1 MMFSLDGESN
11 FLPVIVNYSIDFFP
25 DKLLKKIA
33 RTVTSFNNERISRR
47 FQCQFFRSFP
57 LSLRVSEKSFRWFIV
72 RSGTKRTYMN
82 KSFYVCWLLVKALCH
97 YKNKTKQNK
106 TKKNTH
112 SLRLSPEKKDSTPLF
127 NRHTQSV
134 LTWEVKVPGRI
145 ILNRMRWRIITIKS
159 CVVCEVL
166 KN

>member
-1 MMFSLDGESN
+1 MIFSLDGESN
-11 FLPVIVNYSIDFFP
+11 FLHVNFLLVNCSIDFFP
-25 DKLLKKIA
+25 DKRLKKIA
-33 RTVTSFNNERISRR
+33 RTVTSFNNERITRR
-47 FQCQFFRSFP
+47 FQLQFFRSFP

-97 YKNKTKQNK
+97 YKKKQNK
-106 TKKNTH
+106 KIRTH
-112 SLRLSPEKKDSTPLF
+112 CDCLPKKKDNTPLF

-145 ILNRMRWRIITIKS
+145 ILNRMRWRIIPIKS